1 MKRNHWLSISISS
14 VLLLLGLHPL
24 DLTWF
29 SWLAFIP
36 LFFISFDDGCR
47 FKQVFLSALYV
58 GIIYFGIG
66 LYWLL
71 YFDARIYALAF
82 LIVAPSFAVYFF
94 VLNLATSRI
103 RNSSLKILA
112 APIFWILIQKIY
124 ALSLIGTIATE
135 VPFYGALPFFQMASV
150 TGFIAVPAAFMGF
163 NMAGAALLKKR
174 VAVHIA
180 WLLFFIMVLAGIYFW
195 GEKQLREA
203 KPKEESQF
211 ALVQGNFPV
220 SGKWRLEHPIYIRA
234 EYRRLALEAAK
245 KSPSM
250 IIFPLYSFPDD
261 ALRNPE
267 FFTGLALETKTW
279 ILVATYIP
287 QKAGESIA
295 HGFFDAALLYSPS
308 GKLVD
313 YYQAVQAPPFRHVSE
328 STGKEYKVLQT
339 PFGKLGILLCYE
351 DSLPKMAKKAVQ
363 NGAEI
368 LIALSNPGQFNSTHM
383 PYYHLMQ
390 DRLRAIESN
399 RWLVR
404 ASANGY
410 SAVIDPNGRFVQRSE
425 LNQQE
430 ILQVKVGKKQGI
442 TLYQRSFDWLAF
454 GSAIICLLFF
464 LSRFKKPELVSEGLA
479 INPKNGKALRA

>member
-1 MKRNHWLSISISS
+1 M
-14 VLLLLGLHPL
+14 LLLVGLHPL
-24 DLTWF
+24 DLTWL
-29 SWLAFIP
+29 SWVAFLP
-36 LFFISFDDGCR
+36 LFIL
-47 FKQVFLSALYV
+47 FLNPACHRSQLLLCALLV
-58 GIIYFGIG
+58 GIIYYGVG

-82 LIVAPSFAVYFF
+82 LIVAPSFAIYFF

-103 RNSSLKILA
+103 ASSSLKILA

-135 VPFYGALPFFQMASV
+135 VPFYGALPFFQVASV
-150 TGFIAVPAAFMGF
+150 TGFITVPAVIMGL

-363 NGAEI
+363 NGADI
-368 LIALSNPGQFNSTHM
+368 LVALSNPGQFNSTHM

-425 LNQQE
+425 LNKQE
-430 ILQVKVGKKQGI
+430 ILQIKVGKNQAM
-442 TLYQRSFDWLAF
+442 TFYHSSFDWLAF
-454 GSAIICLLFF
+454 GSVLICILFF
-464 LSRFKKPELVSEGLA
+464 LSSFKIPKLVSKGLA
-479 INPKNGKALRA
+479 INPKNGKVLEA